1 MYNILESKI
10 EKKKAVDVLLTKPF
24 LTATAQCSRRKE
36 YMTDNFCVN
45 GALPSLGNVPNN
57 KPYTKDLRT
66 KLGVFAV
73 SDGIGTE
80 EEAPNAAHKA
90 LSVLKKYHEKMG
102 SVTVEAVGTVCEAY
116 AEEAN
121 SLMHSLGTNVGAS
134 VAILVIN
141 HGVATAINAGSAR
154 VYSFKYGRLNRLS
167 VDDTETQHL
176 LNIGAI
182 RREEAMEHPSRRNL
196 TSAIGF
202 LDASRGNRLH
212 MSSPTPV
219 ENGDIFLLCSNGLT
233 DYLSDDRISYIL
245 SLHMSNERLAQR
257 LISEAVARGAD
268 DNLSVIVVRSGKGT
282 KNQIAHKG
290 LIKGTFLVILLAV
303 LCAFLLSRPWKQ
315 KKNPVTPSDVPE
327 PTPTAASIL
336 SSPSVSDDMF
346 ELRQ

>member
-1 MYNILESKI
+1 M
-10 EKKKAVDVLLTKPF
+10 LTKPF
-24 LTATAQCSRRKE
+24 LTATAQCSRRMD
-36 YMTDNFCVN
+36 YMTDNFCIN
-45 GALPSLGNVPNN
+45 GALPSMGNVPNN
-57 KPYTKDLRT
+57 KPYSKDLRA
-66 KLGVFAV
+66 KIGIFAV
-73 SDGIGTE
+73 SDGIGE
-80 EEAPNAAHKA
+80 AEEAANASHKA
-90 LSVLKKYHEKMG
+90 LSVLKKYHDKMG
-102 SVTVEAVGTVCEAY
+102 NVTVEAVGTVVEAY

-121 SLMHSLGTNVGAS
+121 HVMHSLGANVGAS
-134 VAILVIN
+134 VAMLVIN

-233 DYLSDDRISYIL
+233 DYISDDRISYIL

-257 LISEAVARGAD
+257 LISEAIARGAD
-268 DNLSVIVVRSGKGT
+268 DNLSVIVVRSGKGN
-282 KNQIAHKG
+282 KNASAHRG
-290 LIKGTFLVILLAV
+290 LLKGTILVVLLAV

-315 KKNPVTPSDVPE
+315 KAGTFAPTE
-327 PTPTAASIL
+327 TATPTPTVQSLL
-336 SSPSVSDDMF
+336 SSPPVSDDMF

>member
-1 MYNILESKI
+1 M
-10 EKKKAVDVLLTKPF
+10 
-24 LTATAQCSRRKE
+24 
-36 YMTDNFCVN
+36 
-45 GALPSLGNVPNN
+45 GN
-57 KPYTKDLRT
+57 
-66 KLGVFAV
+66 
-73 SDGIGTE
+73 
-80 EEAPNAAHKA
+80 
-90 LSVLKKYHEKMG
+90 
-102 SVTVEAVGTVCEAY
+102 VTVEAVGTVVEAY

-121 SLMHSLGTNVGAS
+121 NVMHSLGENVGAS
-134 VAILVIN
+134 IAMLVIN

-202 LDASRGNRLH
+202 LDATRGNRLH

-233 DYLSDDRISYIL
+233 DYISDDRISYIL

-257 LISEAVARGAD
+257 LISEAIARGAD
-268 DNLSVIVVRSGKGT
+268 DNLSVIVVRSGKGN
-282 KNQIAHKG
+282 KNASAHKG
-290 LIKGTFLVILLAV
+290 LLKGTILVVLLAV
-303 LCAFLLSRPWKQ
+303 LCAFLLSRPWRQ
-315 KKNPVTPSDVPE
+315 KSGQAPSSEMPTPS
-327 PTPTAASIL
+327 PTAPSLL
-336 SSPSVSDDMF
+336 SSPPISDEMF

>member
-1 MYNILESKI
+1 
-10 EKKKAVDVLLTKPF
+10 
-24 LTATAQCSRRKE
+24 
-36 YMTDNFCVN
+36 MTDNFYIN
-45 GALPSLGNVPNN
+45 GALPSMGNVPNN
-57 KPYTKDLRT
+57 KPYSKDLRS
-66 KLGVFAV
+66 KVGIFAI
-73 SDGIGTE
+73 SDGIG
-80 EEAPNAAHKA
+80 EAQEASSAAHKS
-90 LSVLKKYHEKMG
+90 LSVLKKYHDKMG
-102 SVTVEAVGTVCEAY
+102 SVTVEAVGTVVESY

-121 SLMHSLGTNVGAS
+121 SLMHSLGENVGAS
-134 VAILVIN
+134 IAMLVIN

-202 LDASRGNRLH
+202 LDAAHGNRLH

-219 ENGDIFLLCSNGLT
+219 ENGDIFLLSSNGLT

-257 LISEAVARGAD
+257 LISEAIARGAD
-268 DNLSVIVVRSGKGT
+268 DNLSVIVIRCGKGN
-282 KNQIAHKG
+282 KSSQSNKG
-290 LIKGTFLVILLAV
+290 LLKGALLVILMAI
-303 LCAFLLSRPWKQ
+303 LCAFLISRTWNH
-315 KKNPVTPSDVPE
+315 KKHATEPTESAT
-327 PTPTAASIL
+327 PTPTAPSLL
-336 SSPSVSDDMF
+336 STPSVLDDMF